1 MAAKTSGEGS
11 EDIVSDINIVP
22 LVDIILVVLII
33 FMVTSQ
39 VSQTAQKMDVDLPQ
53 ASASTPEES
62 KSLKVILNLK
72 GEIIVDGEVMGEY
85 QLKEYISQGLQTD
98 PQLSGILVADQGV
111 SYGEAVRILDWIQS
125 SGVKNMSL
133 SVGGQ
138 L

>member
-1 MAAKTSGEGS
+1 MAAKTGEGS
-11 EDIVSDINIVP
+11 EDLVSDINIVP

-53 ASASTPEES
+53 ASTGTPEES
-62 KSLKVILNLK
+62 KALKVILNIK
-72 GEIIVDGEVMGEY
+72 GEMIVDGETMGEY
-85 QLKEYISQGLQTD
+85 QLKEYITQSLQEN
-98 PQLSGILVADQGV
+98 PHLNGILVADQGV

-133 SVGGQ
+133 SVGGN